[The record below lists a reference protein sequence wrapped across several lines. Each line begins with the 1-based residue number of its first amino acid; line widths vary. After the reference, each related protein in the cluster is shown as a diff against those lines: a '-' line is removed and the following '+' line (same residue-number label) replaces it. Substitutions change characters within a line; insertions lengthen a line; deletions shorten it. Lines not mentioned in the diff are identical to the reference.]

1 MLQASA
7 EVDDGLRVSSSHDGT
22 LQESGSS
29 CINGEMYRL
38 DWIRSESGWRAGRYH
53 IELAAPGLWVCS
65 RTSSRHA
72 DHSTIEMTSGSLSAL
87 KARVEKL
94 EGRRRDNRRCVVYML
109 ATLVAMLG
117 VGLGASWDAA
127 ASSLVVLGFSLAGIV
142 CFIRAIDAI
151 VQRSWQALNLT
162 YQ

>member
-1 MLQASA
+1 M
-7 EVDDGLRVSSSHDGT
+7 T
-22 LQESGSS
+22 
-29 CINGEMYRL
+29 RL
-38 DWIRSESGWRAGRYH
+38 DWIRSEDGWRAGRYQ

-65 RTSSRHA
+65 RTHPYRGDHA
-72 DHSTIEMTSGSLSAL
+72 TIEMTSGSLSAL

-94 EGRRRDNRRCVVYML
+94 EGRRRNNRRFLVYLL

-117 VGLGASWDAA
+117 VGLGASWNADAA
-127 ASSLVVLGFSLAGIV
+127 SLVVLGFSLAAIV

-151 VQRSWQALNLT
+151 VQRSWEALGVT